1 MGEERIQEI
10 LSTIQQIKD
19 SEQSVNS
26 YFRTRSTVPF
36 SKAQYYNYLKLLKE
50 YGENGLRDKREN
62 GHNRK
67 LTESIKNYI
76 TICVGEHPSMS
87 ASDMR
92 MKIQKQFDVDISRS
106 SINDFRNSRGFVR
119 QASPKKEY
127 EFQRSGG
134 GEILTGLAFFSGII
148 EAMTETVVGRIDEV
162 RKSSSFTGSRTMK
175 KDHPTLRVQGK
186 FTKEYNRLESVRK
199 NRFKS
204 IDEKISKKNYSSMS
218 VFRMSKKTIS
228 RYNMALL
235 CLPLVT
241 DNGKS
246 SRVNRVKGNDLAFL
260 CGYNYKDA
268 SLDKYLRE
276 LKYLKV
282 SEKLIIETAR
292 FWMDFWGYRNQKDTA
307 FVCYYIDGNTKALWS
322 QDRCYKGKVTMLG
335 RVMNCLENVFIHDGK
350 GHPLYFQTFHG
361 HADLGEHALGMIT
374 ELTRHFSDVSAQACV
389 RRVLVIDGGGN
400 SVKTMRA
407 FSGKDDEYFITI
419 LDNNQVKERK
429 FKHKKRKKSYKFGS
443 ATLIDSRIELL
454 DSTETGYIY
463 EARAVIVKWDNGRE
477 SVLVTNISAELLNA
491 SEITKRYFDRWP
503 NQEKQ
508 FRDVK
513 GPLNIHRIVGYGKK
527 LEDYDSMKEKH
538 SRVKHTVEQL
548 KARLRDPLSEI
559 EQVEKELAKLYRKE
573 RKLREKSKI
582 DFGKRVLSKPDS
594 TELKETERKI
604 AKSLRRQKAI
614 EKKYK
619 EDFAKLRK
627 NMKEEGRIRFKDKI
641 YRIDTE
647 LDQIMTCFK
656 LSFANLCSFFLTE
669 CMNHERYELVTLFES
684 IFQLGGNARMTD
696 RQKTIELQ
704 RNPKEPNGMKKLEAG
719 IKKLDEMKIQ
729 NAEGRLLQFSI
740 V

>member
-1 MGEERIQEI
+1 MEKERIQEI

-26 YFRTRSTVPF
+26 YFRTRSSVPF
-36 SKAQYYNYLKLLKE
+36 SKAQYYNYLKVLKKS
-50 YGENGLRDKREN
+50 GENGLRDKREN
-62 GHNRK
+62 GYNRK

-76 TICVGEHPSMS
+76 TICVGEHPGIS

-92 MKIQKQFDVDISRS
+92 MKIQKRFDVDISRS
-106 SINDFRNSRGFVR
+106 SINDFRKSRGLVR
-119 QASPKKEY
+119 QPSPKEKY

-134 GEILTGLAFFSGII
+134 GEILTGLACFSGII
-148 EAMTETVVGRIDEV
+148 ESITETIAGRIEEV
-162 RKSSSFTGSRTMK
+162 RKSSSFTESRTMK
-175 KDHPTLRVQGK
+175 KDHPNLRVQGK

-204 IDEKISKKNYSSMS
+204 IDEKLSTKNYSSMS
-218 VFRMSKKTIS
+218 IFRMSKKTIS

-260 CGYNYKDA
+260 CGYNYKDGA
-268 SLDKYLRE
+268 LDKYMRE

-282 SEKLIIETAR
+282 SEKLIIETAK
-292 FWMDFWGYRNQKDTA
+292 FWMDFWRNRNQKDTA

-350 GHPLYFQTFHG
+350 GHPLYFQTLHG
-361 HADLGEHALGMIT
+361 HANLGDHALSMIT
-374 ELTRHFSDVSAQACV
+374 ELTKHFSDDLTCV

-407 FSGKDDEYFITI
+407 FSCKDDEYFITI

-429 FKHKKRKKSYKFGS
+429 FKHKKRKKRYKFGS
-443 ATLIDSRIELL
+443 ANLIDCRIELL
-454 DSTETGYIY
+454 DSTESGYIY
-463 EARAVIVKWDNGRE
+463 DARAVIVKWDNCRE
-477 SVLVTNISAELLNA
+477 SVLVTNISAELLDA
-491 SEITKRYFDRWP
+491 SEITKKYFDRWP

-508 FRDVK
+508 FRDAK

-527 LEDYDSMKEKH
+527 LEDYDSMKERH
-538 SRVKHTVEQL
+538 SKVKRTVEQL
-548 KARLRDPLSEI
+548 KAQLRDPLSEI
-559 EQVEKELAKLYRKE
+559 EQVEKELVKLYRKE

-582 DFGKRVLSKPDS
+582 NFGKRVLIKADS
-594 TELKETERKI
+594 AELKETERKI
-604 AKSLRRQKAI
+604 AKNLRRQKVI

-619 EDFAKLRK
+619 EDFAKLKK

-669 CMNHERYELVTLFES
+669 CMNHEKYELLTLFES
-684 IFQLGGNARMTD
+684 IFQLDGNARITD

-704 RNPKEPNGMKKLEAG
+704 RNPKEPKGMKKLEAG
-719 IKKLDEMKIQ
+719 IKKLNEMKIQ
-729 NAEGRLLQFSI
+729 NLEGRLLQFSI
-740 V
+740 

>member
-1 MGEERIQEI
+1 MREERIQEI
-10 LSTIQQIKD
+10 LSSIQQIKD
-19 SEQSVNS
+19 SGQSVNS
-26 YFRTRSTVPF
+26 YFRTRSSVPF
-36 SKAQYYNYLKLLKE
+36 SKAQYYNYLKRLKE
-50 YGENGLRDKREN
+50 FGENGLRDKRED
-62 GHNRK
+62 GYNRK
-67 LTESIKNYI
+67 LTESIKDYI
-76 TICVGEHPSMS
+76 TIYVGEDPSIS
-87 ASDMR
+87 ANDMR
-92 MKIQKQFDVDISRS
+92 IKVQKRFDVDISRS
-106 SINDFRNSRGFVR
+106 SINDFRRLEGLVR
-119 QASPKKEY
+119 QPSPKEEY
-127 EFQRSGG
+127 EFQKSGG

-148 EAMTETVVGRIDEV
+148 EVITETIAGRIDEV
-162 RKSSSFTGSRTMK
+162 RESSSFTESRTMK
-175 KDHPTLRVQGK
+175 KDHPTLRVQGM

-204 IDEKISKKNYSSMS
+204 IDEKLSKKNYSSMS
-218 VFRMSKKTIS
+218 IFRMSKKTLL

-260 CGYNYKDA
+260 CGYNYKDGA
-268 SLDKYLRE
+268 LDKYMRE

-282 SEKLIIETAR
+282 SEKLIIETAK
-292 FWMDFWGYRNQKDTA
+292 FWMDFWRDRNQKDTA
-307 FVCYYIDGNTKALWS
+307 FACYYIDGNTKALWS

-374 ELTRHFSDVSAQACV
+374 ELTRHFSNDSVQACV

-407 FSGKDDEYFITI
+407 FGSKDDEYFITI

-429 FKHKKRKKSYKFGS
+429 FKHKKRKERYKFGA
-443 ATLIDSRIELL
+443 ATLIDCRIELL
-454 DSTETGYIY
+454 DSTESGYIY
-463 EARAVIVKWDNGRE
+463 ETRAVIVKWNNCRK
-477 SVLVTNISAELLNA
+477 SVLVTDISAELLDA

-508 FRDVK
+508 FRDAK
-513 GPLNIHRIVGYGKK
+513 GPLNINRIAGYGKK
-527 LEDYDSMKEKH
+527 LEDYDSMKEKY

-548 KARLRDPLSEI
+548 RAKLREPLSEI
-559 EQVEKELAKLYRKE
+559 EQVEIELVKLYRKE
-573 RKLREKSKI
+573 RKLREKSNI
-582 DFGKRVLSKPDS
+582 NFGKRVLSKLDF

-604 AKSLRRQKAI
+604 AKKLRRQKAI
-614 EKKYK
+614 EKDYK
-619 EDFAKLRK
+619 KDFAKLKK

-669 CMNHERYELVTLFES
+669 CMNHERYELQTLFES
-684 IFQLGGNARMTD
+684 IFQLGGNARITD

-704 RNPKEPNGMKKLEAG
+704 RNLKEPKGMKKLEAG
-719 IKKLDEMKIQ
+719 IKELNEMKIR
-729 NAEGRLLQFSI
+729 NPEGRLLKFSM
-740 V
+740 

>member
-1 MGEERIQEI
+1 MENERIQEI
-10 LSTIQQIKD
+10 LITIQQIKD
-19 SEQSVNS
+19 SEQSVNN
-26 YFRTRSTVPF
+26 YFRTRSSVPF
-36 SKAQYYNYLKLLKE
+36 SKAQYYNYLKILKE
-50 YGENGLRDKREN
+50 SGENGLKDKREN
-62 GHNRK
+62 GYNRK
-67 LTESIKNYI
+67 LTESIKDYI
-76 TICVGEHPSMS
+76 TICVGEHPSIS

-92 MKIQKQFDVDISRS
+92 MRIQKQFDVDISRS
-106 SINDFRNSRGFVR
+106 TINDFRKSRGLVR
-119 QASPKKEY
+119 QSFSKEEY

-134 GEILTGLAFFSGII
+134 GEILTGLACFSGII
-148 EAMTETVVGRIDEV
+148 EAITETIVGRIDEV
-162 RKSSSFTGSRTMK
+162 RKSSSFTESRAMK
-175 KDHPTLRVQGK
+175 KDHPNLRVQGK

-204 IDEKISKKNYSSMS
+204 IDEKLSKKNYSSMS
-218 VFRMSKKTIS
+218 IFRMSKKTIS

-260 CGYNYKDA
+260 CGYNYKDGA
-268 SLDKYLRE
+268 LDKYMRE
-276 LKYLKV
+276 LKYLKI

-292 FWMDFWGYRNQKDTA
+292 FWMDFWRYRNQEDTA

-335 RVMNCLENVFIHDGK
+335 RVMNCLENVFIHDGR

-361 HADLGEHALGMIT
+361 HADLGDHALGMIT
-374 ELTRHFSDVSAQACV
+374 QLTKHFSDDLACV

-407 FSGKDDEYFITI
+407 FSSKDDEYFITI

-429 FKHKKRKKSYKFGS
+429 FKHKKRKKRYKFGS
-443 ATLIDSRIELL
+443 ATLIDCRIELL
-454 DSTETGYIY
+454 DSTESGYIY
-463 EARAVIVKWDNGRE
+463 DARAVIVKWDNCRE

-491 SEITKRYFDRWP
+491 SEITKKYFDRWP

-508 FRDVK
+508 FRDAK
-513 GPLNIHRIVGYGKK
+513 GPLNIHRIAGYGKK

-538 SRVKHTVEQL
+538 SRVKLTVEQL
-548 KARLRDPLSEI
+548 KAKLRDPLSEI
-559 EQVEKELAKLYRKE
+559 EQIEKELVKLYLKE

-582 DFGKRVLSKPDS
+582 NFGKRVLIKGDS
-594 TELKETERKI
+594 ADLKEIERKI
-604 AKSLRRQKAI
+604 AKNLRRQKSI

-619 EDFAKLRK
+619 KDFAKLKK

-669 CMNHERYELVTLFES
+669 CMNHEKYELLTLFES
-684 IFQLGGNARMTD
+684 IFQLDGNAKITD

-704 RNPKEPNGMKKLEAG
+704 RNPKEPKGMKKLEAG
-719 IKKLDEMKIQ
+719 IKKLNEMKIL
-729 NAEGRLLQFSI
+729 NLEGRLLKFSI
-740 V
+740 